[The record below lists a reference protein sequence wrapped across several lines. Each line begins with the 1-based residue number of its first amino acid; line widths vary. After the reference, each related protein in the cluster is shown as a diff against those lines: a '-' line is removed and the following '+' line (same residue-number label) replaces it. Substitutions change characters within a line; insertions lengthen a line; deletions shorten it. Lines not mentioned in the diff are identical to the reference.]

1 MAALSVHFDHG
12 VSSGD
17 PYRDSLILWT
27 RITPGDDVSGPVAV
41 SWEVAT
47 TPDFADASIVDTGI
61 FSTSVDRDWTV
72 KVEATGLKADTTYY
86 YRFHTDSAESI
97 VGQSKTLPQDKE
109 AVRLAVFSC
118 ANFTASEQFDAYGRA
133 AAIHAVNPYD
143 ALLHLGDYL
152 YEYGPG
158 GYESAEAAS
167 AARGFEPNGELI
179 TLSDYR
185 QRYAQYHSDANLQA
199 LRSVAP
205 LIAIWDDHETANDSW
220 VGGAENHQIDREGD
234 WATRRDAALK
244 AYYEW
249 MPIREPGQPQASD
262 NFGIGAPLSQ
272 GYRSFDFGDVLSLH
286 MLETRLTARD
296 EQLAY
301 PDATAVSSRVQAI
314 LGNPTELEAYA
325 ARLGVA
331 APVTSD
337 SSASFTAQLASLVGQ
352 ELVAA
357 TVQQAWG
364 DAGRDLLGDQQM
376 AWLQERLAS
385 SDASWQVLGQQVL
398 MQSMTVPAELLLNAG
413 NPALIDRYAAPLQKL
428 ATGTTFNNLSPT
440 EQSLFAEPGK
450 LPYNLDA
457 WDGYGVERETILQ
470 SALSQ
475 GKRLISLAGDT
486 HNAWAG
492 ALDSMVPGTS
502 PAGSIA
508 GVEFATPGVT
518 SPGLEK
524 YLPGADAYIRS
535 KYPAVDGLDGLFTGY
550 VKGLAYAD
558 LNRRGFL
565 DLSLTK
571 ETATANFILL
581 DGMNALTNQPQW
593 VTESVVADAN
603 LSLSVLPTVTPRI
616 IWSAD
621 WEELDLVMGLAVES
635 SGNSILLDP
644 ATYATLPRD
653 GIQLPDVSVQGS
665 DQGERIFT
673 GAGSFV
679 DGAGGSDEL
688 FNTES
693 QGENLLLGGLGSD
706 RFFLQRV
713 NDQVIGGSLL
723 DDAVAFGLSP
733 HTALT
738 DGERDIFSIDGS
750 GTPIGNDLQILDYEP
765 GLDGLLLDGQPLLD
779 EWPSVRQQLQAL
791 GVTINA
797 APQKK
802 DGPIRIPIQLGQE
815 GEQDLSPFIND
826 ADGDTLQLLKRKG
839 PSWFNAEGT
848 TLRWTPPADL
858 NAETL
863 ASLDLVLGISDGQA
877 VTEVVPVLSLAP
889 PTPALPQLSIE
900 AQDQEKQEG
909 NSGSTPYLFQ
919 VNREGDTSGESRS
932 RWSLRGSGNH
942 PADGSDWL
950 GDRLPSGEVFF
961 SASQTKQTITINIA
975 ADSNLEPD
983 EGFTVSLEAPMD
995 ATLKEGGASASG
1007 VIRNDDTAPTP
1018 PPPTPLPG
1026 TPPTLA
1032 IVSNATEVVEGNSN
1046 SVLLSFTISR
1056 SGDVGGISELDW
1068 QVRGDGPNPADANDF
1083 SGGLPS
1089 GNLRFLPGVT
1099 TQTLSVMVAGDR
1111 LQESDESFTVAISGA
1126 RGATIS
1132 VASAS
1137 STIRN
1142 DDRIGGGGRN
1152 RFIGT
1157 DLPEFFDGRGGRDK
1171 LTGGAGADT
1180 FGFRFRDSDIRKP
1193 DHITDFRFGEDKIDL
1208 FRSNGQEMSAPKR
1221 FTRAADNSQA
1231 KNLSDLAKAV
1241 FADANGKEPGKQ
1253 RLGANAAV
1261 LVRATAAGISGTYL
1275 LVNNGD
1281 QSLNSNQDLMVELSG
1296 FNGRLPRLGNQA
1308 VDSVFA

>member
-27 RITPGDDVSGPVAV
+27 RITPGDDVNGPVAV

-72 KVEATGLKADTTYY
+72 KVEATGLEADTTYY

-158 GYESAEAAS
+158 GYESAEAA
-167 AARGFEPNGELI
+167 AAAKGFEPNGELI
-179 TLSDYR
+179 SLSDYR

-249 MPIREPGQPQASD
+249 MPIREPGQRQASD

-272 GYRSFDFGDVLSLH
+272 GFRSFDFGDVLSLH

-301 PDATAVSSRVQAI
+301 PDATAVSSRVRAI

-376 AWLQERLAS
+376 AWLKERLAS

-398 MQSMTVPAELLLNAG
+398 MQSMAVPAELLLNAG

-492 ALDSMVPGTS
+492 ALDSLVPGTS

-635 SGNSILLDP
+635 SGNPILLDP

-653 GIQLPDVSVQGS
+653 GIQLPDASVQGS
-665 DQGERIFT
+665 DQGERIFA

-679 DGAGGSDEL
+679 DGAGGNDEL

-706 RFFLQRV
+706 RFFLQPV

-765 GLDGLLLDGQPLLD
+765 GLDGLLLDGQLLLD

-802 DGPIRIPIQLGQE
+802 DGPIRISIQLGQE

-889 PTPALPQLSIE
+889 STPVLPQLSIE
-900 AQDQEKQEG
+900 ALDKEKAEG

-919 VNREGDTSGESRS
+919 VNREGDTSGESSS
-932 RWSLRGSGNH
+932 RWSLRGSGSH
-942 PADGSDWL
+942 PADGSDFL
-950 GDRLPSGEVFF
+950 GGRVPSGEVFF
-961 SASQTKQTITINIA
+961 SAGQTSQTITINIA
-975 ADSNLEPD
+975 ADSNPEPD
-983 EGFTVSLEAPMD
+983 EGFTVSLEAPMG
-995 ATLKEGGASASG
+995 ATLHEGGVPATG
-1007 VIRNDDTAPTP
+1007 VIRNDDTAP
-1018 PPPTPLPG
+1018 PTPLPV

-1032 IVSNATEVVEGNSN
+1032 IVANATEVVEGNTN

-1083 SGGLPS
+1083 VGGLPS
-1089 GNLRFLPGVT
+1089 GSLRFLPGVT

-1111 LQESDESFTVAISGA
+1111 LQESNESFAVAISGA

-1132 VASAS
+1132 VASAI

-1142 DDRIGGGGRN
+1142 DDQIGGGGRN

-1157 DLPEFFDGRGGRDK
+1157 DLPEFFDGGGGRDK

-1180 FGFRFRDSDIRKP
+1180 FGFRFSDSVIRSP
-1193 DHITDFRFGEDKIDL
+1193 DHITDFQFGEDKIDL
-1208 FRSNGQEMSAPKR
+1208 FRSNGQEISAPKR
-1221 FTRAADNSQA
+1221 LTRAADNSKA

-1241 FADANGKEPGKQ
+1241 FADANGKAPGNQ

-1261 LVRATAAGISGTYL
+1261 LVRATGSGIAGTYL

-1281 QSLNSNQDLMVELSG
+1281 QSLNNNQDLMVELSG
-1296 FNGRLPRLGNQA
+1296 FNGRLPRLGNLA

>member
-1 MAALSVHFDHG
+1 MPATSNLFAHG
-12 VSSGD
+12 IASGD
-17 PYRDSLILWT
+17 PYAESVILWT
-27 RITPGDDVSGPVAV
+27 RISPPDGSLGQQDVQ
-41 SWEVAT
+41 WEVADSTDFSSESIKDSGSFAT
-47 TPDFADASIVDTGI
+47 TA
-61 FSTSVDRDWTV
+61 DRDWTV
-72 KVEATGLKADTTYY
+72 KVEAKGLIADTTYY
-86 YRFHTDSAESI
+86 YRFRSGDEIST
-97 VGQSKTLPQDKE
+97 VGQTKTLPEGNDP
-109 AVRLAVFSC
+109 VRLAVFSC
-118 ANFTASEQFDAYGRA
+118 ANFPAAQQFDAYARA
-133 AAIHAVNPYD
+133 AAIHTANPYD
-143 ALLHLGDYL
+143 AWLHVGDYI

-158 GYESAEAAS
+158 GYGSAEDAS
-167 AARGFEPNGELI
+167 SSRGFQPNREIISL
-179 TLSDYR
+179 TDYR
-185 QRYAQYHSDANLQA
+185 QRYAQYHTDTGLQS
-199 LRSVAP
+199 LRAAAP

-220 VGGAENHQIDREGD
+220 KGGAENHQSASEGD
-234 WATRRDAALK
+234 WIARRDAALK

-249 MPIREPGQPQASD
+249 IPIREPSQRHPSDGATASS
-262 NFGIGAPLSQ
+262 PLTQ
-272 GYRSFDFGDVLSLH
+272 GYRSFRFGDVLSLH

-296 EQLAY
+296 QQLKY
-301 PDATAVSSRVQAI
+301 PDAAAVQARIGTI
-314 LGNPTELEAYA
+314 LADPDLMAGYA
-325 ARLGVA
+325 SKAGIAPPAGTA
-331 APVTSD
+331 AIPAFANALAPLVT
-337 SSASFTAQLASLVGQ
+337 Q
-352 ELVAA
+352 ELVLA

-364 DAGRDLLGDQQM
+364 DPGRDLIGDSQM
-376 AWLQERLAS
+376 AWLQEQMANS
-385 SDASWQVLGQQVL
+385 TAAWQVLGQQVL
-398 MQSMTVPAELLLNAG
+398 MESMALPAELLLNAG
-413 NPALIDRYAAPLQKL
+413 NPALLDKYAAPLQKL
-428 ATGTTFNNLSPT
+428 ATGTAFSDLTAQ
-440 EQSLFAEPGK
+440 EQALFAEAGK
-450 LPYNLDA
+450 IPYNLDA
-457 WDGYGVERETILQ
+457 WDGYGVERERILQ
-470 SALSQ
+470 TALAQ

-492 ALDSMVPGTS
+492 TLDSMVPGTS

-565 DLSLTK
+565 DLSVTK

-581 DGMNALTNQPQW
+581 DEMNTLTSQPQW

-616 IWSAD
+616 VWSAD

-665 DQGERIFT
+665 DQGERIFA

-679 DGAGGSDEL
+679 DGAGGNDEV

-706 RFFLQRV
+706 RFFLQPV

-723 DDAVAFGLSP
+723 ADAVAFGLSP

-750 GTPIGNDLQILDYEP
+750 GTPIGNDLKILDYEP
-765 GLDGLLLDGQPLLD
+765 GLDGLLLDGQLLLD

-826 ADGDTLQLLKRKG
+826 ADGDNLQLLKRKG

-889 PTPALPQLSIE
+889 PMPVLPQLSIE
-900 AQDQEKQEG
+900 ALDKEKAEG

-919 VNREGDTSGESRS
+919 VNREGDTSGESSS
-932 RWSLRGSGNH
+932 RWSLRGSGSH
-942 PADGSDWL
+942 PADGSDFL
-950 GDRLPSGEVFF
+950 SGRLPSGQVFF
-961 SASQTKQTITINIA
+961 SAGQTSQTITINIA
-975 ADSNLEPD
+975 ADSNPEPD

-995 ATLKEGGASASG
+995 ATLKEGGASATG
-1007 VIRNDDTAPTP
+1007 VIRNDDTAP
-1018 PPPTPLPG
+1018 PTPLPF

-1032 IVSNATEVVEGNSN
+1032 IVANATEVVEGNTN
-1046 SVLLSFTISR
+1046 SVLLSFTVSR

-1068 QVRGDGPNPADANDF
+1068 QVRGDGPNPADTNDF

-1089 GNLRFLPGVT
+1089 GSLRFLPGVT
-1099 TQTLSVMVAGDR
+1099 TQTLSVTVAGDR
-1111 LQESDESFTVAISGA
+1111 LQESDESLAVAISGA

-1132 VASAS
+1132 VASAT

-1157 DLPEFFDGRGGRDK
+1157 DLPEFFDGGGGRDT

-1180 FGFRFRDSDIRKP
+1180 FGFRFSDSVIRTP
-1193 DHITDFRFGEDKIDL
+1193 DHITDFQFGEDKIDL
-1208 FRSNGQEMSAPKR
+1208 FRSNGQEITAPKR
-1221 FTRAADNSQA
+1221 FTRAADNSKA

-1241 FADANGKEPGKQ
+1241 FADANGKAPGNQ

-1261 LVRATAAGISGTYL
+1261 LVRATGSGISGTYL

-1296 FNGRLPRLGNQA
+1296 FNGRLPRLGNLA